1 MNSSVDTG
9 EQPVLRSAQIV
20 PIRREPK
27 QEVPDVSAGVDD
39 SRIEAGDYR
48 DEASTRVVH
57 VDTTLY
63 ESARLIAEL
72 RGESVDNVV
81 ARALRSYARGRRRP
95 RD

>member
-27 QEVPDVSAGVDD
+27 QEVTDVSAGVDD
-39 SRIEAGDYR
+39 SMMDAEEYR
-48 DEASTRVVH
+48 DESSTRVIH

-72 RGESVDNVV
+72 RSESVDNVV

>member
-1 MNSSVDTG
+1 MNASVDTG
-9 EQPVLRSAQIV
+9 EQPVLRSAQVV

-27 QEVPDVSAGVDD
+27 QEAPDVSAGVDD
-39 SRIEAGDYR
+39 SMIEAGDYR
-48 DEASTRVVH
+48 EESSTRVVH
-57 VDTTLY
+57 VETTLY